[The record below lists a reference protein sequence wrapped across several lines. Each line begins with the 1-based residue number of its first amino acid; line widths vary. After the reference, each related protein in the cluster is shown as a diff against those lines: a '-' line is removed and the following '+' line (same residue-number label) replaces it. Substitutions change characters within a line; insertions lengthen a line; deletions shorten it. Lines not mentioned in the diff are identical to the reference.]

1 MLGQWTGEQA
11 VVGRREAIPDSG
23 IAPKQVIS
31 SDGNLGSFHGNV
43 LTTGRICFVE
53 VKTFLASPFQMNAF
67 LVKREKGSV
76 CIVHFT
82 VFMLFYFSFH
92 TQTIR
97 HRLL

>member
-11 VVGRREAIPDSG
+11 VVGGHEAIPDSG

-67 LVKREKGSV
+67 LVKWGKRISLH
-76 CIVHFT
+76 CTLHRFYA
-82 VFMLFYFSFH
+82 FLF
-92 TQTIR
+92 
-97 HRLL
+97 LLSYPNNKA